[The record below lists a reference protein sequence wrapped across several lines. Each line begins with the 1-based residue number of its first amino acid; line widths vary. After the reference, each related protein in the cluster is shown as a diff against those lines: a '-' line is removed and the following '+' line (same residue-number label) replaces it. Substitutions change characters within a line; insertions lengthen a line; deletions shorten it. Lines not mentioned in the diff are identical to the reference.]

1 MDDAETG
8 GPAATAIPQTAATDA
23 QAAQAAKT
31 GVARRPAKVFYG
43 WWIVTAS
50 ALTNGLGG
58 SIQWQGFTVF
68 FLPVART
75 LGLSHAA
82 TSVPFALA
90 RAENGVLGPL
100 TGWLIDRVGVRPLM
114 LIGTVIVGIGYIGL
128 SRTNSYLSFLLVYLF
143 VISVGASTA
152 FMQASTTAIN
162 HWFIRRRGLA
172 MSINS
177 AAFRLGGA
185 IMIPLL
191 AYLVLKIGWQTTS
204 FWVGILM
211 IVVVA
216 PLALLFRQTPESMG
230 LKPDG
235 DSRPLPRAAAGI
247 SGKSGRLHG
256 VEATTEDWGIKEA
269 LRTPAYWT
277 LAAGTTLRIAVHGA
291 VGVHMVP
298 MLVSRGVTEQ
308 TAALMVGALAGVSV
322 PLILAFGWLGDH
334 VGRSKLLTIGYS
346 MSGLSLL
353 LLALVSGTWP
363 LMAALLLFAGS
374 EAGAALNWALVGDMF
389 GRRNFATLRGML
401 APVYNASLVVTP
413 IAAGFVFDSLGTY
426 GPALLAGGA
435 LMFAA
440 AAVFFVLKAPKRPDS
455 IGMS

>member
-1 MDDAETG
+1 MIPQ
-8 GPAATAIPQTAATDA
+8 PAATVAAETTQVA
-23 QAAQAAKT
+23 RAET
-31 GVARRPAKVFYG
+31 ARRPRRVFYG
-43 WWIVTAS
+43 WWIVLAS
-50 ALTNGLGG
+50 ALTNGIGG
-58 SIQWQGFTVF
+58 SVQWQGFTVF

-90 RAENGVLGPL
+90 RAENGVLGPI
-100 TGWLIDRVGVRPLM
+100 TGWLIDRVGVKPLM
-114 LIGTVIVGIGYIGL
+114 LIGTAVVGIGYIGL

-143 VISVGASTA
+143 VISIGASTA

-162 HWFIRRRGLA
+162 HWFIKRRGLA

-191 AYLVLKIGWQTTS
+191 AYLVLKIGWQTTA

-216 PLALLFRQTPESMG
+216 PLALVFRQTPESMG

-235 DSRPLPRAAAGI
+235 EPGRPLPGGRTAAAARGN
-247 SGKSGRLHG
+247 RLQG
-256 VEATTEDWGIKEA
+256 VEATTEDWGIREA

-298 MLVSRGVTEQ
+298 LLVSRGATEQ

-322 PLILAFGWLGDH
+322 PLILVFGWLGDRI
-334 VGRSKLLTIGYS
+334 GRSKLLTIGYS
-346 MSGLSLL
+346 MSGFSLL
-353 LLALVSGTWP
+353 LLAFVDGTWP
-363 LMAALLLFAGS
+363 LMGALLLFAGS

-413 IAAGFVFDSLGTY
+413 IAAGLVFDSLGTY
-426 GPALLAGGA
+426 RPALLAGGA
-435 LMFAA
+435 IMFAA
-440 AAVFFVLKAPKRPDS
+440 AGVFFILKAPKRRAGTPS
-455 IGMS
+455 PQGSAAS